1 MFQHRQDV
9 RSLEF
14 ALKMYNCLLTIFQTH
29 ANLPSYIFGQP
40 KKSNKSRGAKTHHFG
55 FNEMWGRGGP
65 DIPFILSK
73 IVAIQ

>member
-29 ANLPSYIFGQP
+29 ANLPSYIFGQH
-40 KKSNKSRGAKTHHFG
+40 KKAISREVQKRAILDSTKC
-55 FNEMWGRGGP
+55 GGGVVQIFHLFCP
-65 DIPFILSK
+65 RL
-73 IVAIQ
+73 